1 MTIMRIYKYIPLR
14 LPGVLKLQKI
24 ILFRNFKN
32 LLCCILLLIPKII
45 STYIFHTANHI
56 LLNIKQNSLV
66 YTFVFSNGTDNHLSE
81 SLKIP
86 TGNFLMMIDQSVVC
100 FTVFVCLSQKKDCKY
115 KLNIKLGQLEILNK
129 FQR

>member
-1 MTIMRIYKYIPLR
+1 MSTMRIYKYIPLR

-24 ILFRNFKN
+24 ILFRNFKS

-45 STYIFHTANHI
+45 STYNFHTANRI

-66 YTFVFSNGTDNHLSE
+66 YTFIFSNGTDNHLSE

-86 TGNFLMMIDQSVVC
+86 TGNFLMMIDRSR
-100 FTVFVCLSQKKDCKY
+100 FLYGIIFHLPEGLTLSFIIVQGCW
-115 KLNIKLGQLEILNK
+115 
-129 FQR
+129 

>member
-1 MTIMRIYKYIPLR
+1 MSTVLIYKYIPLR

-32 LLCCILLLIPKII
+32 LLCCILLLIPKTI
-45 STYIFHTANHI
+45 STYNFHTVNHV

-66 YTFVFSNGTDNHLSE
+66 YIFIFSNGTDNHLSE
-81 SLKIP
+81 SLKTP
-86 TGNFLMMIDQSVVC
+86 AGNFLKIIDQSVVC
-100 FTVFVCLSQKKDCKY
+100 FRLFVCLSQKKDCKY